1 MLICWLN
8 GRITCTEYQAVVLK
22 APWDA
27 EEGVLLA
34 MQGFTFDSHVIYN
47 MWAFLVD
54 IPLVIGML

>member
-1 MLICWLN
+1 M
-8 GRITCTEYQAVVLK
+8 VLK